1 MLEQCAVQLCAL
13 TEISLLNFINIDL
26 SDAVIICIFLSM
38 LILIWNKFRRKNDKI
53 KKIVNFENT
62 MIYLIQVSCYSQQD
76 DDYND
81 LNEADCAAA
90 GSDFDKGEECLLT
103 VFAKN

>member
-1 MLEQCAVQLCAL
+1 
-13 TEISLLNFINIDL
+13 
-26 SDAVIICIFLSM
+26 M

-90 GSDFDKGEECLLT
+90 GSDFDK
-103 VFAKN
+103 

>member
-1 MLEQCAVQLCAL
+1 
-13 TEISLLNFINIDL
+13 
-26 SDAVIICIFLSM
+26 
-38 LILIWNKFRRKNDKI
+38 
-53 KKIVNFENT
+53 

-90 GSDFDKGEECLLT
+90 GGDFDKGEECLVT